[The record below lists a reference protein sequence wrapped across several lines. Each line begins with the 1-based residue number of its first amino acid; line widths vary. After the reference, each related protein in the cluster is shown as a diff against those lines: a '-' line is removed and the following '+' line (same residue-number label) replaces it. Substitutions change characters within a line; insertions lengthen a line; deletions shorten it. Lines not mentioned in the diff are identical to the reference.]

1 MPIHVKS
8 PSSTAHFHSRR
19 RFLGSAAALGGLF
32 FGGSQLSAMKHGGKP
47 GPFNLPDLPYAF
59 DALEPFIDER
69 TMRIHHGRHH
79 AGYTRKLNAA
89 LKSAEVAASDAR
101 QLIQRINSLPAGIR
115 TAVRNN
121 GGGYLNHT
129 LFWEIM
135 APSGST
141 GKRSE
146 DLQAA
151 LNKAFGSYDAFT
163 EAFTAAAGSRFGSG
177 WAWLIRR
184 PDGSLKVTST
194 PNQDNPLMRGIVA
207 EQDLGTPILG
217 LDVWEHAYY
226 LKYQNKRGD
235 YVKNWWNVVNWDE
248 VSRRFAAL

>member
-1 MPIHVKS
+1 MPTRLNAS
-8 PSSTAHFHSRR
+8 PSPTHSRSRR
-19 RFLGSAAALGGLF
+19 RFLGSAAALGGLL
-32 FGGSQLSAMKHGGKP
+32 FGGSRLSAMKHGGKP

-79 AGYTRKLNAA
+79 AGYTSKLNAA
-89 LKSAEVAASDAR
+89 LKSADVTASDAR
-101 QLIQRINSLPAGIR
+101 QLIQRINGLPAGIR
-115 TAVRNN
+115 NAVRNN
-121 GGGYLNHT
+121 GGGYVNHT

-135 APSGST
+135 APVGKT

-146 DLQAA
+146 ELDTAIS
-151 LNKAFGSYDAFT
+151 KAFGGFDAFT
-163 EAFTAAAGSRFGSG
+163 EAFSAAAGSRFGSG

-184 PDGSLKVTST
+184 PGGSLKVTST

-207 EQDLGTPILG
+207 EKEVGTPILA